1 MRNHFRKIVWGG
13 HVKLNHW
20 FDYTIMAFI
29 LLSIVTMSLETLP
42 GISPLAV
49 EIFTAIELLIATVF
63 TIEYVL
69 RIWTSEKPLRYIFS
83 FLGLI
88 DLLAIAPFWLATG
101 INLQGARAF
110 RLLRMIRVLKILRYM
125 SALSRLERAIRLVQE
140 ELIVFAVLAA
150 IVIFVTAVGIYQF
163 EHQAQPEVFKSI
175 PHSVWFAIVSLTTV
189 GYGDVVPITVGGRI
203 FTAFILVIGLG
214 IVAIPTALIV
224 SGLTRVRLE
233 RELLEEEERKEEQS
247 KKL

>member
-1 MRNHFRKIVWGG
+1 MRNHLRKIVWGG

-29 LLSIVTMSLETLP
+29 LLSMVTMSLETLP
-42 GISPLAV
+42 GISTTTAQIFQSI
-49 EIFTAIELLIATVF
+49 EILIAVVF
-63 TIEYVL
+63 TIEYAL
-69 RIWTSEKPLRYIFS
+69 RIWTSEKPFRYIFS
-83 FLGLI
+83 FLGII

-163 EHQAQPEVFKSI
+163 EHQVQPEVFKSI

-189 GYGDVVPITVGGRI
+189 GYGDVVPITAGGRI
-203 FTAFILVIGLG
+203 FTSFILVIGLG

-224 SGLTRVRLE
+224 SGLTRVRIE
-233 RELLEEEERKEEQS
+233 RELLEEEAGKAENRD
-247 KKL
+247 